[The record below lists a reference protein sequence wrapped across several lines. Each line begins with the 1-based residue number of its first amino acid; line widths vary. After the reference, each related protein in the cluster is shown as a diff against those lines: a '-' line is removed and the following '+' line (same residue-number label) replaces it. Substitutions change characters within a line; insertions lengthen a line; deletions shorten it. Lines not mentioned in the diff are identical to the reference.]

1 MHFMRIRA
9 AGSETPM
16 LVDNST
22 YYRLDSLTED
32 LSGAFF
38 AAVDGADPGRSGS
51 WWRHGG
57 STRHALVGPYD
68 DHSARFDEGRL
79 RDMIFGIAKVLH
91 DLSQYMV
98 LEPGDLINTGTPQ
111 GFALSG
117 RFPYLEAD
125 DVMEVGIE
133 GLGEQKQRLVPAAR

>member
-1 MHFMRIRA
+1 MEQTRDALAR
-9 AGSETPM
+9 
-16 LVDNST
+16 
-22 YYRLDSLTED
+22 
-32 LSGAFF
+32 
-38 AAVDGADPGRSGS
+38 
-51 WWRHGG
+51 GG
-57 STRHALVGPYD
+57 VTV
-68 DHSARFDEGRL
+68 ARDVE
-79 RDMIFGIAKVLH
+79 VLH

-125 DVMEVGIE
+125 DVMKVGIE

>member
-1 MHFMRIRA
+1 LPAALDGHETRIPRFALWKGHAVHFMRIRA

-68 DHSARFDEGRL
+68 DVATPPGL
-79 RDMIFGIAKVLH
+79 MKV
-91 DLSQYMV
+91 D
-98 LEPGDLINTGTPQ
+98 
-111 GFALSG
+111 
-117 RFPYLEAD
+117 
-125 DVMEVGIE
+125 
-133 GLGEQKQRLVPAAR
+133 